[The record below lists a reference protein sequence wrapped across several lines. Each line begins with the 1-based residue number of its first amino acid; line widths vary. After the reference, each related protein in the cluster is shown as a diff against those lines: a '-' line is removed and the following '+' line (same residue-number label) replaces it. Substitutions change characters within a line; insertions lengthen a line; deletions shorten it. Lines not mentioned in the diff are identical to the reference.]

1 MNGVTIGRI
10 KKGNSTQRQREVT
23 KGSLQIG
30 ESMKITELPMGSQVT
45 VRSGLGTDF
54 LDFESKIIKNNPKE
68 DAVFL
73 EPIRQNNRTLDF
85 SSGRLINTASVEIGR
100 AHV

>member
-1 MNGVTIGRI
+1 
-10 KKGNSTQRQREVT
+10 
-23 KGSLQIG
+23 
-30 ESMKITELPMGSQVT
+30 MKITELPMGSQVT

-85 SSGRLINTASVEIGR
+85 SSGRLINTASVVSDRDDKAYVYHNVKID
-100 AHV
+100 